1 MVENILVQIPFILDF
16 THFKFDQAIIFLVAV
31 LLSITVNAEAQA
43 LVATVLGDVRRDPKD
58 RFHFNPLLHLS
69 VSGMMC
75 FVIGGFG
82 WPKQIALDRSRFRHK
97 ALDVMIIRLA
107 GPFANLMLAGIAG
120 SIVWIMA
127 KWELDDQVFSIV
139 VAVNL
144 MVFVFNIIPLPPL
157 AGSAV
162 LSFFFPERMKSS
174 STSHLFV
181 TASPYLV
188 VALILAFRINDIT
201 ILNRY
206 MDPVVVSIFKFIST
220 P

>member
-1 MVENILVQIPFILDF
+1 MVETSPIHIPFILDF
-16 THFKFDQAIIFLVAV
+16 NHFQFDQAVIFLVAV

-43 LVATVLGDVRRDPKD
+43 MAATVLGDTRQSPKD
-58 RFHFNPLLHLS
+58 RFHFNPLLHMSL
-69 VSGMMC
+69 SGMLC

-82 WPKQIALDRSRFRHK
+82 WPKPINVDHNKLRHK
-97 ALDVMIIRLA
+97 TLDPMIIRMA

-127 KWELDDQVFSIV
+127 KWGLEDQVFSIV

-144 MVFVFNIIPLPPL
+144 MVFVFNILPLPPL
-157 AGSAV
+157 AGSSV
-162 LSFFFPERMKSS
+162 FSFFFSQKIK
-174 STSHLFV
+174 TGNAAHLFMM
-181 TASPYLV
+181 TSPYLV
-188 VALILAFRINDIT
+188 VLLILAMRMNGVT

-206 MDPVVVSIFKFIST
+206 MDPVVISIFKFISS